1 VGGEE
6 TVRNSDY
13 FVAKNRAIMKRITPI
28 LFGDLVRPLVITACV
43 LVLGVEAAMHN
54 AISPLLYAL
63 DTLFVFYFALEIAHR
78 AIICEW
84 KSNSNELKFWFWF
97 DAFVT
102 VSCVLALFIPFV
114 DHPSLLA
121 ALRIVRVFRLFRIFS
136 IFPGIRS
143 IEQKILGAMET
154 VVLFGFFS
162 VLIIYVY
169 AVIGMNLFEFS
180 RIGDMN
186 FENLYEAMVSM
197 FVLITNDWA
206 DAWRTTRQL
215 YPSLPTIVVDLY
227 FFSFIGFAVIFTLNV
242 FIAVMTSQIEQR
254 FSSEFNKR
262 VQNFEENIDSIREYE
277 QKDNVKIEVLA
288 QEMREI
294 KELLKNGNQKS

>member
-1 VGGEE
+1 
-6 TVRNSDY
+6 
-13 FVAKNRAIMKRITPI
+13 M
-28 LFGDLVRPLVITACV
+28 RPLVITACV

-54 AISPLLYAL
+54 AISPLLYVL
-63 DTLFVFYFALEIAHR
+63 DTLFVCYFALEIAHR
-78 AIICEW
+78 AIIGEW
-84 KSNSNELKFWFWF
+84 KSTSNELKFWFWF

-102 VSCVLALFIPFV
+102 ISCVLALFIPFV

-180 RIGDMN
+180 RIGNMN

-206 DAWRTTRQL
+206 DSWRTTRQQ
-215 YPSLPTIVVDLY
+215 YPALPTLVIDLY

-254 FSSEFNKR
+254 FSSEFNRR
-262 VQNFEENIDSIREYE
+262 VKNFTDDIENIREE
-277 QKDNVKIEVLA
+277 EHTDKIKIDELTKDL
-288 QEMREI
+288 REI
-294 KELLKNGNQKS
+294 KELLNNGNRKS

>member
-1 VGGEE
+1 
-6 TVRNSDY
+6 
-13 FVAKNRAIMKRITPI
+13 MKRITAI
-28 LFGDLVRPLVITACV
+28 LFGDVVRPLVITACV

-54 AISPLLYAL
+54 AISPLLYVL
-63 DTLFVFYFALEIAHR
+63 DTLFVCYFALEIAHR
-78 AIICEW
+78 AIMGEW
-84 KSNSNELKFWFWF
+84 KSTSNELKFWFWF

-102 VSCVLALFIPFV
+102 ISCVLALFIPFV

-180 RIGDMN
+180 RIGNMN

-206 DAWRTTRQL
+206 DAWRTTRQQ
-215 YPSLPTIVVDLY
+215 YPVLPTMVVDLY

-262 VQNFEENIDSIREYE
+262 VQNFEEDIDSIREDE
-277 QKDNVKIEVLA
+277 QKDNVKIEALA
-288 QEMREI
+288 KEMREI
-294 KELLKNGNQKS
+294 KEILKNGNRKS